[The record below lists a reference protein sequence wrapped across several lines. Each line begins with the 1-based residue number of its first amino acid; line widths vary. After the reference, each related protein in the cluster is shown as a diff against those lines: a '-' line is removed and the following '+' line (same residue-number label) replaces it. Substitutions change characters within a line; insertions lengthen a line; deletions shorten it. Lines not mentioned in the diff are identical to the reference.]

1 MKYIKYFLLLFI
13 WSCSSRYMNIGWE
26 LFYNKNFEGSK
37 NYFSK
42 TIKNDSSNYDAIK
55 GLGLSY
61 LMLNDYEHAEFYLK
75 KAFDSRSNDLESIFS
90 LALYY
95 SIKEEHQKAINLF
108 EKFIS
113 LTDKEDLK
121 IVANQLLLHQKK
133 LFYNKEL
140 KDIIEIENKLTEL
153 PLEEN
158 SIAVLP
164 FKNYGEQ
171 GDYNVLEKGLADQT
185 ITYLGY
191 IKNLKVLERIKIDE
205 LYKEIKLS
213 QSEIIDKSTAIRA
226 GKLLKA
232 EKLLTGNFKIEN
244 DNLNL
249 KMFFVNVKNGK
260 ISDEIVK
267 DGKLDNFFDIH
278 KESLLETLDKMN
290 ISINDETRKKIITY
304 RTESILEFISYLKK
318 KYLEESESIII
329 SEWMINRIDNIKN
342 TPIENI
348 INLSQSSS
356 LQNIKSTI
364 LPMEIPNLE
373 TPPTPPRWFILV
385 QIQIH
390 K

>member
-153 PLEEN
+153 PLEKN

-364 LPMEIPNLE
+364 LPMEIPNLK
-373 TPPTPPRWFILV
+373 TPPTPPR
-385 QIQIH
+385 
-390 K
+390 

>member
-373 TPPTPPRWFILV
+373 TPPTPPR
-385 QIQIH
+385 
-390 K
+390 